1 MKTKI
6 NKFNLSLMIISWVVT
21 IWGIIAEKLAY
32 KSSLNNTTKF
42 WLSMTVPVSSSI
54 ISFMQ
59 SIKFGM
65 EIKEV
70 QVSKKLSLSHDFG
83 NELVIS
89 NNNNN
94 NNVIT
99 SSVIEKFGGR

>member
-42 WLSMTVPVSSSI
+42 WLSMTVPVSSLI
-54 ISFMQ
+54 AKI
-59 SIKFGM
+59 
-65 EIKEV
+65 
-70 QVSKKLSLSHDFG
+70 
-83 NELVIS
+83 
-89 NNNNN
+89 
-94 NNVIT
+94 
-99 SSVIEKFGGR
+99 

>member
-70 QVSKKLSLSHDFG
+70 QVSKKLSL
-83 NELVIS
+83 N